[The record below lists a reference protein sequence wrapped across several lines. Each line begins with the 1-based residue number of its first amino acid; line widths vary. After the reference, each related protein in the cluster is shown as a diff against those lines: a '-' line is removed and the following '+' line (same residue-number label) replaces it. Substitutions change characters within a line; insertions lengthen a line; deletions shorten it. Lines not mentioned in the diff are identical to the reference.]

1 MSQTA
6 NGQRLLSFDLFD
18 SSVDTINSISFDSSI
33 TSESTVFFKGLFDEY
48 IVPLDETIPIS
59 NIYPGSNFTFKR
71 QASLDY
77 NITGFPIRTS
87 IKLYRYE
94 NDSLKSK
101 CSGILI
107 SRKHVLTAC
116 HCVAQ
121 FSNDSLLY
129 TSLFVSPVY
138 DNGQFNTFLKGSR
151 VKKVY
156 FPENWDFN
164 KDFSIL
170 ELEEPIG
177 VDNGWI
183 SIGFEE
189 DTSILLNGIFYK
201 FSYPAIYLPQ
211 VDSNEFNGDTLYYG
225 YGLVDNA
232 EENFLMISGA
242 SGIPGESGSSIIKI
256 SYNNLYT
263 SYGTLSFSGDLR
275 HSRITNWKYFAI
287 KHFINNDL

>member
-1 MSQTA
+1 KKSAVLSNILKNRTLYSLTGYRIINCCMIKTIFLRTLLICILSQTA

-211 VDSNEFNGDTLYYG
+211 VD
-225 YGLVDNA
+225 
-232 EENFLMISGA
+232 
-242 SGIPGESGSSIIKI
+242 
-256 SYNNLYT
+256 
-263 SYGTLSFSGDLR
+263 
-275 HSRITNWKYFAI
+275 
-287 KHFINNDL
+287 